1 MARERR
7 IDRVHIPVLADEV
20 VRNLVTD
27 REGAYI
33 DLTAGEGGHLEVIA
47 EALGRR
53 GRIYGIDRDPE
64 AAAKASS
71 RLADL
76 VQFRQVVNASYAE
89 VDKIAGSFEDREFD
103 GILIDLGI
111 SSAQVD
117 DPRRGFS
124 FRFEG
129 PLDMRFDSRSR
140 LETAAELIDRLDQR
154 GLAEIISR
162 YGEERNA
169 LRLAKAIVRERQNGI
184 ISTTSHLAE
193 IVKRT
198 IRPPH
203 QTKSLARVFQALR
216 IAVNSE
222 LSHLEEVL
230 PKAVSLLKRGGR
242 LAVIAYHSLEDRIV
256 KQFFVRQAN
265 PCDCPPGLAVC
276 VCGLLPRLEIITRRV
291 IRPGESEQQANPRSR
306 SARLRV
312 ARRTAQ

>member
-1 MARERR
+1 M
-7 IDRVHIPVLADEV
+7 
-20 VRNLVTD
+20 
-27 REGAYI
+27 
-33 DLTAGEGGHLEVIA
+33 IA

-53 GRIYGIDRDPE
+53 GRLYGIDRDPE
-64 AAAKASS
+64 AAARASS
-71 RLADL
+71 RLSDL
-76 VQFRQVVNASYAE
+76 RQFRQIVNASYAE
-89 VDKIAGSFEDREFD
+89 VDRIAGSFEDKEFD

-111 SSAQVD
+111 SSAQID
-117 DPRRGFS
+117 DPERGFS

-129 PLDMRFDSRSR
+129 PLDMRFDSHSR

-154 GLAEIISR
+154 GLAEIIRR
-162 YGEERNA
+162 YGEEKNGV
-169 LRLAKAIVRERQNGI
+169 RLAKAIVRERQNGI
-184 ISTTSHLAE
+184 ISTTSQLVE

-203 QTKSLARVFQALR
+203 QKKSLARVFQALR

-256 KQFFVRQAN
+256 KQFFVQQAN
-265 PCDCPPGLAVC
+265 PCVCPPGLAVC
-276 VCGLLPRLEIITRRV
+276 VCGRLPRLEIITRRV

-312 ARRTAQ
+312 VRRTAQ